1 MISDDQLESL
11 TSITSDGDTS
21 PLILIA
27 VSSSFLSFLCKLL
40 IWTPTSIQANPQ
52 KQHLHQAAAMRSP
65 ATSSYL
71 AILLA
76 LPAAITAATLDCA
89 KIRIDKQDFDLSA
102 IGGPKTVHYQEYD
115 PPSIANTTFTIDICN
130 NIKREPDIDK
140 SKQCP
145 MGTQVCGIEETYFD
159 DGTHHIAKV
168 RPIAGEFTATHG
180 STRALEPEWTRLKGS
195 ASNEDAE
202 REGLRLE
209 LHGGKYPETKEGK
222 PHKAIIEFLCDANV
236 TGNEGFGDAKEKRLV
251 SLAEGEGDDKGDDEV
266 TLPDLDKGKSI
277 QFVSFKPEGEKE
289 TMVLRLSWKTKYA
302 CEGAEKAP
310 PAPKKH
316 NSWGFFTW
324 FLIM

>member
-1 MISDDQLESL
+1 MRS
-11 TSITSDGDTS
+11 
-21 PLILIA
+21 
-27 VSSSFLSFLCKLL
+27 
-40 IWTPTSIQANPQ
+40 
-52 KQHLHQAAAMRSP
+52 AAM
-65 ATSSYL
+65 SSYL

-76 LPAAITAATLDCA
+76 LPAAITASTLDCA
-89 KIRIDKQDFDLSA
+89 KIRIEKQDFDLSA
-102 IGGPKTVHYQEYD
+102 IGGLKTVHYQEYD
-115 PPSIANTTFTIDICN
+115 PPSIANTTFSIDICDN
-130 NIKREPDIDK
+130 LKRDPDIDK

-145 MGTQVCGIEETYFD
+145 MGTQVCGIEETYFLD
-159 DGTHHIAKV
+159 DKTHRTAKV

-180 STRALEPEWTRLKGS
+180 SGRALEPKWTRLKGS

-222 PHKAIIEFLCDANV
+222 PHKAIVEFICDPEL

-251 SLAEGEGDDKGDDEV
+251 SMAEGEGEGDGGKGEDEI

-277 QFVSFKPEGEKE
+277 QFVSFKAEGEE
-289 TMVLRLSWKTKYA
+289 QTMVLRLNWKTKYA